1 MPSVATAETAAAV
14 LVREDEESLSQ
25 VAPLILDVDEV
36 REGDVTVELDGE
48 VDDTIEDVA
57 KGAVHSPGR
66 LHNPAKLGH
75 VGCHTVGVKVRCAT

>member
-1 MPSVATAETAAAV
+1 
-14 LVREDEESLSQ
+14 
-25 VAPLILDVDEV
+25 
-36 REGDVTVELDGE
+36 

-75 VGCHTVGVKVRCAT
+75 VGCHSVGVKVRCATLTP